1 LFVECHRRKGAQ
13 HVRPLVIHIYRLK
26 ITMKT
31 LTAFI
36 GGVAATAM
44 LTACASAFALSH
56 PNFQNAEQALQAA
69 INHIQGAQ
77 QVNGPTFG
85 GHAGRAIELIRQ
97 AQDEIAIAD
106 EYHRGVR
113 Y

>member
-1 LFVECHRRKGAQ
+1 MHQVKG
-13 HVRPLVIHIYRLK
+13 
-26 ITMKT
+26 
-31 LTAFI
+31 FI
-36 GGVAATAM
+36 AGVAATAM

-56 PNFQNAEQALQAA
+56 PNFIQAENALQNA
-69 INHIQGAQ
+69 IGHIQEAQ

-97 AQDEIAIAD
+97 AQHEISVAD
-106 EYHRGVR
+106 EFHRGVR